1 MMIVPVCMIL
11 ENMASST
18 NEHSIVS
25 IRSGN
30 MDKFPNF
37 DRTHNALIQ
46 HLTGKGFK
54 QL

>member
-1 MMIVPVCMIL
+1 MHVIL

-25 IRSGN
+25 IRAGS

-37 DRTHNALIQ
+37 DTVHNALIQ
-46 HLTGKGFK
+46 HMTAKGFK
-54 QL
+54 RL